1 MMLKHAVKIKKTKI
15 SFTTLLIFTKTQN
28 HKIEVLKIRI
38 KNNHPKSKQKNI
50 KNQTYILQTML
61 RSKSCG
67 CLLVLFASVCT

>member
-38 KNNHPKSKQKNI
+38 KNNHPKSKQK
-50 KNQTYILQTML
+50 KY
-61 RSKSCG
+61 
-67 CLLVLFASVCT
+67 